1 MKITELFLPIGLAAL
16 AVSCAAGPSAART
29 SAIRAPETQVVSSAD
44 RAAFRDIFREL
55 IETRSSV
62 SGGECTLAAE
72 RMAARLHGAGYGPDQ
87 ARVLI
92 PASHPN
98 EGSLVAVLRG
108 TDSTAPALLLLA
120 HIDVVEARA
129 EDWGRD
135 PFVMIEDGG
144 YFYGR
149 GTQDDKAQAAIWV
162 DTMIRLRQ
170 QGFQPRRDIKMALTC
185 GEETSDAFNGVSWLL
200 AHHPDTLQA
209 GMALNEDV
217 RARLNPDGTRVAL
230 EVLVGEKVYQDFRL
244 EVVHPGGHSSRPV
257 PGTAI
262 HRLSES
268 LARLGRHRFPLEIGD
283 VTRGYFAAMADL
295 TPDHAE
301 DMRAVGAPRPDT
313 AAAERLGAA
322 DPLWNG
328 MMRTTCVATLIQGGH
343 AANALPQRAWANVN
357 CRVMPGHSDQAIKAA
372 LEQVIDD
379 PAVTVT
385 SVHAPEPV
393 SPAPPLTAAFIE
405 PIRQVAG
412 RMWPGVPV
420 VPTLNAGASDAR
432 FTNAAG
438 IPTYG
443 VTGLFA
449 HPDGGG
455 VHGLNERIR
464 VRSLYEGRDFLFDL
478 VRLYADQP

>member
-1 MKITELFLPIGLAAL
+1 MKITGLFLSSGLVAAAL
-16 AVSCAAGPSAART
+16 LGVVAPS
-29 SAIRAPETQVVSSAD
+29 RAQTPPSPDQQ
-44 RAAFRDIFREL
+44 AFREIFREL
-55 IETRSSV
+55 IETRSSL
-62 SGGECTLAAE
+62 SGGECTLAAQ
-72 RMAARLHGAGYGPDQ
+72 RMAARLHAAGYGPDQ
-87 ARVLI
+87 ARVVV
-92 PASHPN
+92 PDSHPN

-108 TDSTAPALLLLA
+108 TDPSAPALLLRA

-135 PFVMIEDGG
+135 PFVLVEQDG

-162 DTMIRLRQ
+162 DTLIRLRQ
-170 QGFQPRRDIKMALTC
+170 QGFQPHRDIKMALTC

-200 AHHPDTLQA
+200 ARHPETLQA

-262 HRLSES
+262 HRLSEA

-295 TPDHAE
+295 TPDHAA
-301 DMRAVGAPRPDT
+301 DMRAVGAVPSDPE
-313 AAAERLGAA
+313 AAERLGAA

-343 AANALPQRAWANVN
+343 AANALPQKAWANVN
-357 CRVMPGHSDQAIKAA
+357 CRVMPGHSDQEIGAA
-372 LEQVIDD
+372 LEQVIAD
-379 PAVTVT
+379 PAVSVT
-385 SVHAPEPV
+385 SVHTPEPV
-393 SPAPPLTAAFIE
+393 SPAPPLMPRFID

-464 VRSLYEGRDFLFDL
+464 IRSLYEGRDFLFDL
-478 VRLYADQP
+478 VKLYADQP